1 MNERKEDAVS
11 PVVGVMLM
19 LVVTIIIAA
28 VVSGFAGGLAGST
41 KAAPQASIAVKID
54 TAMSTGMG
62 PATPGATF
70 TLLSGDSIPTSDI
83 AIITYYTNKTGYVY
97 KHDQTASSPA
107 TNTGGTYATTYRVPI
122 LNDARL
128 GYARSS
134 NPLPDFGNYTWKT
147 GDVLSTNPA
156 SSSQGLYDLLGIDPS
171 IETDFGPGSV
181 VDVKILHSPS
191 GKYVYDK
198 EVVVL

>member
-1 MNERKEDAVS
+1 
-11 PVVGVMLM
+11 M

-28 VVSGFAGGLAGST
+28 VVSGFAGGLAGGT
-41 KAAPQASIAVKID
+41 KAAPQASIEVKID

-70 TLLSGDSIPTSDI
+70 TLLSGDPIPTKDLK
-83 AIITYYTNKTGYVY
+83 IIMYYTNRTGFLY
-97 KHDQTASSPA
+97 KHEQTASSPA
-107 TNTGGTYATTYRVPI
+107 TNAGYTTYRVPI

-128 GYARSS
+128 GYAGTS

-147 GDVLSTNPA
+147 GDILSTNPA
-156 SSSQGLYDLLGIDPS
+156 GSSQGLYDLLGINPL

-181 VDVKILHSPS
+181 VDVKILHVPS
-191 GKYVYDK
+191 GKYIYDK
-198 EVVVL
+198 EVIVL